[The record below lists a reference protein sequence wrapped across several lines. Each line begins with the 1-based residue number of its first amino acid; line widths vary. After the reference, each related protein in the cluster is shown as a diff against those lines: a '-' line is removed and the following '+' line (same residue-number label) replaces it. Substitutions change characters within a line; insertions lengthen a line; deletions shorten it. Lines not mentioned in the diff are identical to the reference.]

1 MIKDDSITSHF
12 KELRTRIIKS
22 FLLFSISLVVL
33 LPFNKLIFEFFSTF
47 VSRTIE
53 QNLIAIEVASP
64 FFVPLKLVFF
74 IAFLLTF
81 PYLIFQV
88 LSFMSP
94 GLYKQ
99 ERKIIFSRTVLGS
112 ILFYLGVIFCISVVL
127 PNVFYFFQ
135 NIGPENLAIT
145 TDIGKFYNFSLNLMI
160 AFGLTFQI
168 PLLINAIISFG
179 LITKNELREYRGI
192 FLIICFFVGMIL
204 TPPDIISQIFLA
216 VPMYILFE
224 LGLAFTNEKK
234 T

>member
-99 ERKIIFSRTVLGS
+99 EKKIIFSRTALGS
-112 ILFYLGVIFCISVVL
+112 ILFYLGIIFCI
-127 PNVFYFFQ
+127 NFY
-135 NIGPENLAIT
+135 
-145 TDIGKFYNFSLNLMI
+145 
-160 AFGLTFQI
+160 
-168 PLLINAIISFG
+168 IST
-179 LITKNELREYRGI
+179 I
-192 FLIICFFVGMIL
+192 
-204 TPPDIISQIFLA
+204 
-216 VPMYILFE
+216 
-224 LGLAFTNEKK
+224 
-234 T
+234 